1 MINITIKKDNFAY
14 ITTDNQNLFD
24 LLIRSFTR
32 EVREFNNFYRIWE
45 TKQKQAYKMFM
56 RDGGERELQIKAG
69 LIPYLCHSLNM
80 NRIKFNI
87 VNERRSIKGEFKDV
101 VRCLN
106 DEITLRTYQEEA
118 AMAIL
123 STGFGCI
130 QLPTSAGK
138 TEVAASVMRT
148 YFQKHPNDTIMYVVP
163 TVMLK
168 SEAKDRFIS
177 YGLKVNDDF
186 PVKEGYVNILTYA
199 ALSRADNNK
208 FGYKERD
215 KIDAILWDE
224 AHRLS
229 APKAQKLI
237 HKFKNIC
244 MSVGISATPSDGSSR
259 KYLLKDLSYKDME
272 VFGCTGRIL
281 YSVSIQD
288 TIDKAYVTGIE
299 VHVIEHETRHKLYDD
314 ENDWHVVKN
323 VILKDKE
330 RAEFVAKYIKQ
341 FFTEHNMHTAL
352 CYIPEIGWSH
362 IYMTEV
368 AKIFEDQKDVR
379 ILELYG
385 GGAVHEHI
393 NGEFVKLSG
402 EQAKKAIED
411 IRSGEVKTIFSGT
424 SFIREGI
431 NITSIQA
438 LFNIGGNKGTIL
450 IKQIVGRAMRKF
462 QDKNIAYICEVS
474 ESNNPILIAQLRK
487 KLEIYESEYNAK
499 IVYDNI
505 E

>member
-1 MINITIKKDNFAY
+1 MINIVVKKDNFAY
-14 ITTDNQNLFD
+14 ITADSQNL
-24 LLIRSFTR
+24 LNLITRSFTR
-32 EVREFNNFYRIWE
+32 EVKEFNNYYRMWE
-45 TKQKQAYKMFM
+45 KRKKQAYKTLK
-56 RDGGERELQIKAG
+56 RNDKTEIQIKAG
-69 LIPYLCHSLNM
+69 LVPYFCHSLNK
-80 NRIKFNI
+80 NRIKYHI
-87 VNERRSIKGEFKDV
+87 INERRSIKGEFDNVITK
-101 VRCLN
+101 LN
-106 DEITLRTYQEEA
+106 DNITLRNYQKDA
-118 AMAIL
+118 AKAIL

-148 YFQKHPNDTIMYVVP
+148 YFQKYQNDTIMYVVP

-168 SEAKDRFIS
+168 GEAKDRFES
-177 YGLKVNDDF
+177 YGLKVNCDF
-186 PVKEGYVNILTYA
+186 PLKSGYVNILTYM
-199 ALSRADNNK
+199 ALCRANNNK

-215 KIDAILWDE
+215 KVDAILWDE

-229 APKAQKLI
+229 APKAQNLI

-244 MSVGISATPSDGSSR
+244 MSVGISATPSDESSN

-288 TIDKAYVTGIE
+288 TIDKDYVTGIE
-299 VHVIEHETRHKLYDD
+299 VHIIEHETRHQLDND
-314 ENDWHVVKN
+314 EHDWHIVKN
-323 VILKDKE
+323 IILKDKE
-330 RAEFVAKYIKQ
+330 RARFAARYIKR

-352 CYIPEIGWSH
+352 CYIPEIEWSH

-368 AKIFEDQKDVR
+368 AELFKDQKDVR

-385 GGAVHEHI
+385 GGVVHEHI
-393 NGEFVKLSG
+393 NGDFIKLDG
-402 EQAKKAIED
+402 DAAKKAIED
-411 IRSGEVKTIFSGT
+411 IRDGNVKTIFSGT

-462 QDKNIAYICEVS
+462 QDKSVAYICEIS
-474 ESNNPILIAQLRK
+474 ECNNPILKSQLRK
-487 KLEIYESEYNAK
+487 KLDIYSSEYNAE
-499 IVYDNI
+499 IIYDSLD
-505 E
+505 